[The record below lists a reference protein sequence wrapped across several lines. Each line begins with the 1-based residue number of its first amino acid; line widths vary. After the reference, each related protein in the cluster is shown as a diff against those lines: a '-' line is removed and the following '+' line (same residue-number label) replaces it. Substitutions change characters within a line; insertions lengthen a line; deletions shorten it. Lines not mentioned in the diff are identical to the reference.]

1 MYLCYYIRVNM
12 PPKIPVESKKM
23 MLKVYDYFVAESK
36 RGAPFY
42 SWKYSNKRAAHC
54 LNISLDSLRKIIKAR
69 DESKPMEFHENNKTF
84 KTYSLDHFDKD
95 VIKNVIYGYLSKNIC
110 VTLRKLKVELDEN
123 HGIKLTKYKLWKTL
137 HELGFRYKKL
147 SGQRKA
153 LVERVDIVNQRI
165 HYFNK
170 DN

>member
-1 MYLCYYIRVNM
+1 M

-23 MLKVYDYFVAESK
+23 MLKVYDYFVAASK

-54 LNISLDSLRKIIKAR
+54 LNTSVDSNLRKNIKAR

-84 KTYSLDHFDKD
+84 KNDSLNHFDKD
-95 VIKNVIYGYLSKNIC
+95 VIKNVIYGYFSKNRC

-123 HGIKLTKYKLWKTL
+123 HGIKHTKYKLWKTL
-137 HELGFRYKKL
+137 HELGFRTKKS
-147 SGQRKA
+147 SG
-153 LVERVDIVNQRI
+153 
-165 HYFNK
+165 
-170 DN
+170 